1 MAMRLGADFLSSR
14 LSVLD
19 KSGTSLDIALVARAL
34 QLTRSTTGAETAFE
48 ILAKR
53 RKETLGMLCK
63 NSLLKRDT
71 ILSAFICI
79 DSQKMKCMIYY
90 QMEHFTGAMEL
101 MSFLLKTRFRTFRV
115 HMDIIPNVT
124 NPCQLDPPLLR

>member
-19 KSGTSLDIALVARAL
+19 RSGTSLDIALVARAL

-53 RKETLGMLCK
+53 RRETLGIMLECFA
-63 NSLLKRDT
+63 LVT
-71 ILSAFICI
+71 ICFNT
-79 DSQKMKCMIYY
+79 D
-90 QMEHFTGAMEL
+90 
-101 MSFLLKTRFRTFRV
+101 
-115 HMDIIPNVT
+115 
-124 NPCQLDPPLLR
+124 